1 MRYKSSSRKYPC
13 DPYSVSRRG
22 WSGDAK
28 REAGEEVE
36 YKHAPSGL
44 KGWQCS
50 AGTTQR
56 DQIQSVLNTDAASDS
71 FCAPTSSYSTEFRV
85 GRPGMATKFSEPQ
98 MLLKDVLATEPWC
111 ELTANKSPGAA
122 VKIIELQNVLSVA
135 RVQKKK
141 SEVSMCNMQIC
152 KIYSS
157 AS

>member
-1 MRYKSSSRKYPC
+1 
-13 DPYSVSRRG
+13 
-22 WSGDAK
+22 
-28 REAGEEVE
+28 
-36 YKHAPSGL
+36 
-44 KGWQCS
+44 
-50 AGTTQR
+50 
-56 DQIQSVLNTDAASDS
+56 
-71 FCAPTSSYSTEFRV
+71 
-85 GRPGMATKFSEPQ
+85 MATKFSEPQ

-111 ELTANKSPGAA
+111 ELTALEQEIKSPGAA